1 MPRSLWFVLLLATA
15 RLSPSIPNAQTDIGR
30 GGRGMPGRVMPPP
43 GPGGYGR
50 GGNGP
55 GGGPDYGY
63 DCPGCGYG
71 YGGIIG
77 SYNSGNPIPTM
88 PDPPPRRQ
96 GESHNGVWYY

>member
-1 MPRSLWFVLLLATA
+1 MSRSPWLAFLLAIA
-15 RLSPSIPNAQTDIGR
+15 LLSPSIVLAQTDMPRGGRPVPGR
-30 GGRGMPGRVMPPP
+30 GGPSP
-43 GPGGYGR
+43 GPRGY
-50 GGNGP
+50 GP

-88 PDPPPRRQ
+88 PEPPPRLQ
-96 GESHNGVWYY
+96 GESRNGVWYY

>member
-1 MPRSLWFVLLLATA
+1 MSRSPWLASLLAIA
-15 RLSPSIPNAQTDIGR
+15 LLSPSVVLAQTDMPRGGRPVPGR
-30 GGRGMPGRVMPPP
+30 GGPSP
-43 GPGGYGR
+43 GPRGY
-50 GGNGP
+50 GP

-88 PDPPPRRQ
+88 PEPPPRLQ
-96 GESHNGVWYY
+96 GESRNGVWYY